1 MGRGQLPA
9 QRRHLAQGR
18 GLAAA
23 LSRHPHP
30 PAPGRAAARR
40 QPGAPLLH
48 RHQPFRPRR
57 RQRSRPDPLAPSE
70 GRYHRACPRRADER
84 TRRRRLA
91 QSKVWR
97 QRRLA
102 APQRDPLQPALG
114 LQARRPTR
122 GISYRQTQAAT
133 LLAAQHRR
141 QGRPPCPRDPPAL
154 HQGDRPSPR
163 RSAANPLR
171 PQTPRL
177 SRGLRRAIRRGLGV
191 RTQYLRCADD
201 VAATRSGISPHID
214 LSRSA
219 LNSKVWSFTL
229 APTAMSRRTLS
240 LSAASPPIAVEANQG
255 VKAIL
260 QPPVNLADGDK
271 AAIIQGRWRPH
282 LGVML
287 SAFGVFWTG
296 EGLGIAWPGQDL
308 SLLLFAAFV
317 SQSGS
322 DWRFARA

>member
-1 MGRGQLPA
+1 M
-9 QRRHLAQGR
+9 
-18 GLAAA
+18 
-23 LSRHPHP
+23 
-30 PAPGRAAARR
+30 
-40 QPGAPLLH
+40 
-48 RHQPFRPRR
+48 
-57 RQRSRPDPLAPSE
+57 
-70 GRYHRACPRRADER
+70 
-84 TRRRRLA
+84 
-91 QSKVWR
+91 
-97 QRRLA
+97 
-102 APQRDPLQPALG
+102 
-114 LQARRPTR
+114 
-122 GISYRQTQAAT
+122 
-133 LLAAQHRR
+133 
-141 QGRPPCPRDPPAL
+141 
-154 HQGDRPSPR
+154 
-163 RSAANPLR
+163 
-171 PQTPRL
+171 
-177 SRGLRRAIRRGLGV
+177 RAIRRGLGV

-229 APTAMSRRTLS
+229 APTAMSRRTMS
-240 LSAASPPIAVEANQG
+240 ISAASPPIAVEANQG

-271 AAIIQGRWRPH
+271 AAIIQARWRPH

-322 DWRFARA
+322 DWRFARAEAQRGVHIMTTQGARCRIDRARRRETGDDIGSCDCRLGGVVVRSYRSRPASRRRCPALPLSDSAHRERLLLCRAGAS